1 MLDLDKHL
9 LYVNHTFCYVIM
21 TLIDFLILIMDD
33 LLIKEPLD
41 GSRINLREP
50 YEVSY
55 WCKKFNCTVTEL
67 QNAVHAVGTS
77 ATKVQA
83 YLH

>member
-1 MLDLDKHL
+1 MLCNHNLDRFF
-9 LYVNHTFCYVIM
+9 NFN
-21 TLIDFLILIMDD
+21 IMDD

-41 GSRINLREP
+41 GSRINLHEP

-55 WCKKFNCTVTEL
+55 WCKKINCTVTEL

-77 ATKVQA
+77 KAKVQA
-83 YLH
+83 YLHG

>member
-1 MLDLDKHL
+1 
-9 LYVNHTFCYVIM
+9 
-21 TLIDFLILIMDD
+21 MDN
-33 LLIKEPLD
+33 LQIKEPLD
-41 GSRINLREP
+41 RSRINLREP

-55 WCKKFNCTVTEL
+55 WCKKINCTVTEL

-77 ATKVQA
+77 KAKVQA

>member
-1 MLDLDKHL
+1 MLDFDKHL
-9 LYVNHTFCYVIM
+9 LY
-21 TLIDFLILIMDD
+21 
-33 LLIKEPLD
+33 
-41 GSRINLREP
+41 EP

-77 ATKVQA
+77 KAKVQA